1 MGVGKPLQNK
11 RPKGNR
17 QQKKL
22 AFLFNKE
29 DKFF

>member
-1 MGVGKPLQNK
+1 MGVVKPFQTR